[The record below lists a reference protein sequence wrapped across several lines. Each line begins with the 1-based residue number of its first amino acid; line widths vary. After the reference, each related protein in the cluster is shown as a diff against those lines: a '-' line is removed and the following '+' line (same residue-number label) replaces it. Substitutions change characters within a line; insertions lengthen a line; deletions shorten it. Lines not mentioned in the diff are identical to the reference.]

1 MREPILKTKLM
12 RPRISSH
19 AIYRERLVEL
29 LQSNLDKKMII
40 LCADAGYGKT
50 TLLVQLVNRCK
61 IPHVWYQIDRSDRDF
76 ALFMRYLVEG
86 VRRFSPGFGKR
97 TLTIVD
103 RGGEKDVS
111 IEMVMGTFINELIE
125 LRSDRMIF
133 IFDDFYRTG
142 KTSGVISGIEYLL
155 HYLPPNV
162 SIIISTRE
170 TPGLSIGEFYVKNEI
185 LEIDREDLK
194 FDDDEIMRLYQRLSG
209 NKPNREEVEQL
220 KADSEGWITYLQFLI
235 QPSQRR
241 TTISVKGRTSL
252 INRLHTYF
260 YNEIFEPLE
269 SDLKH
274 FLVATSIFEYLS
286 PESCDFILSRNNSH
300 RILHE
305 LKRRHLFIGEYDET
319 QSVYCFHHL
328 FRDFLVDMLRKSD
341 LYQHYHAR
349 AGLFWKKKMIFSEA
363 IPHYLEAK
371 KFEAVSALIK
381 RFGEDYLRTGNIE
394 FMRSCM
400 QQLPKAIIDMSPN
413 LLRIL
418 GRIRVFDC
426 DWGMAE
432 MYFKKAKQLAMQQK
446 NYDDAFQTI
455 HNHYVMKID
464 QGKCAG
470 VIKGLKRVLNSKR
483 LKKSS
488 LRMKFLSSL
497 GAAYSFEGKTEQ
509 AIGVY
514 DETLKLAKRI
524 KDDFY
529 INTVLNNLGVLNLD
543 MGNFEDAQHYFET
556 IKDKLCSNATPL
568 LIPVL
573 GNLGNVLMRKGHLV
587 EAEAFSKEA
596 QKYARL
602 FNDRRK
608 LCANLYNL
616 GIIKLNRGDLK
627 NAKKLLQEAET
638 LSLEIGSKAMLC
650 SIWRGMAELSLYQG
664 DLHEARQYIDKV
676 FQVPLPVLYQ
686 VPFLITKAEIALALK
701 ELGVAQD
708 ALRDALPKAKE
719 LKHQLMKLHILYGRL
734 CLQKNNKTKAKE
746 FISKAFSA
754 AKKYSYDYL
763 LLHEI
768 RFLPEVIRFAE
779 EMRIEPNYYQHLL
792 SQSPYP
798 DIVETII
805 EPKITDHDFVVQL
818 LGNVQIFI
826 NGELYKKPWRAKKFK
841 ELFCF
846 LIAHRAT
853 VMTRDKIT
861 CAFWPDHSITTARQL
876 FHNALNWLRKNFCKD
891 IIVFDAGGYS
901 LSPRYR
907 YWVDIEEVER
917 FIKEGD
923 AYVHKGNITKGLLSY
938 ERVVMFYRGGF
949 MDDFYTG
956 WCQEKREYY
965 NRAYLD
971 VLKKLISNYYHI
983 GYFEKALEFYH
994 VSLGRHICD
1003 EEIVCIAMWCY
1014 AALGDHRALKSCF
1027 SHLENILAKDF
1038 KTTPN
1043 PTTIKLF
1050 NTLIREFKSS

>member
-50 TLLVQLVNRCK
+50 TLLVQLVNSCK

-76 ALFMRYLVEG
+76 AIFMRYLVEG

-103 RGGEKDVS
+103 RCGEKDVS

-125 LRSDRMIF
+125 LRSDRMMF
-133 IFDDFYRTG
+133 IFDDFYRSG

-170 TPGLSIGEFYVKNEI
+170 TPGLALGEFYVKNEI
-185 LEIDREDLK
+185 LEIDHEDLK

-209 NKPNREEVEQL
+209 NKPNRQEVEQL

-235 QPSQRR
+235 QPSPRR
-241 TTISVKGRTSL
+241 TTISVKGKTSL

-274 FLVATSIFEYLS
+274 FLIATSVFEHLS
-286 PESCDFILSRNNSH
+286 PEACDFLLSRNDSH
-300 RILHE
+300 EVLHE
-305 LKRRHLFIGEYDET
+305 LKKRHLFISEYDAA
-319 QSVYCFHHL
+319 QSLYYLHHL
-328 FRDFLVDMLRKSD
+328 FRDFLIDELRKSD
-341 LYQHYHAR
+341 LYKKYHAR
-349 AGLFWKKKMIFSEA
+349 AGLFWKKKKVFSKT
-363 IPHYLEAK
+363 IRHYLEAK
-371 KFEAVSALIK
+371 RFGPTAQLIK
-381 RFGEDYLRTGNIE
+381 KFGEDYLRFGNVE
-394 FMRSCM
+394 FVRHCM
-400 QQLPKAIIDMSPN
+400 EQLPETIINSNPI
-413 LLRIL
+413 LIRIL
-418 GRIRVFDC
+418 GKISVFDC
-426 DWGMAE
+426 DWSQAN
-432 MYFKKAKQLAMQQK
+432 MYFKKSKQLALQQK
-446 NYDDAFQTI
+446 NYDDAFQAM
-455 HNHYVMKID
+455 HSHFVMQLD
-464 QGKCAG
+464 LGKC
-470 VIKGLKRVLNSKR
+470 KGIIRELKNVLRSKKI
-483 LKKSS
+483 KKSS
-488 LRMKFLSSL
+488 LRIQFLSSL
-497 GAAYSFEGKTEQ
+497 GAAYSFEGRTEQ
-509 AIGVY
+509 AILVY
-514 DETLKLAKRI
+514 SETLKLTKRI
-524 KDDFY
+524 KDDLY

-543 MGNFEDAQHYFET
+543 VGNFEEAQHYFET
-556 IKDKLCSNATPL
+556 LRGKLRSKATPL
-568 LIPVL
+568 LMPVL
-573 GNLGNVLMRKGHLV
+573 NNLSNVFMRKGNLV
-587 EAEAFSKEA
+587 EAESFAKEA
-596 QKYARL
+596 QTYARL
-602 FNDRRK
+602 FNDRHR
-608 LCANLYNL
+608 LCANIYNL
-616 GIIKLNRGDLK
+616 GIITLNRGDLN
-627 NAKKLLQEAET
+627 NAKKLLREAEA

-650 SIWRGMAELSLYQG
+650 SVWRGMAELSLHQG
-664 DLHEARQYIDKV
+664 DLHEARKYIDKAL
-676 FQVPLPVLYQ
+676 QVSLPALYK
-686 VPFLITKAEIALALK
+686 VPFLITQAEIALALK
-701 ELGVAQD
+701 ELGIAHD
-708 ALRDALPKAKE
+708 AIRDALPKAKE
-719 LKHQLMKLHILYGRL
+719 LKHQLMKLHILYGQL
-734 CLQKNNKTKAKE
+734 CLQKNDKIKAKL

-763 LLHEI
+763 LLYEI
-768 RFLPEVIRFAE
+768 KFLPEVIRFAE
-779 EMRIEPNYYQHLL
+779 EMRIEPNYYQHIL
-792 SQSPYP
+792 SQYPYP

-805 EPKITDHDFVVQL
+805 EPKITDHDFVVRL

-826 NGELYKKPWRAKKFK
+826 NGELYKKPWRAKRFK

-861 CAFWPDHSITTARQL
+861 CAFWRDHSITTARQL
-876 FHNALNWLRKNFCKD
+876 FHNALNWLRKNLGKD

-938 ERVVMFYRGGF
+938 ERAVMFYRGGF

-965 NRAYLD
+965 DREVLD
-971 VLKKLISNYYHI
+971 VLKKLIFNYYHI
-983 GYFEKALEFYH
+983 GNFEKALEFYH
-994 VSLGRHICD
+994 VSLGRRICD
-1003 EEIVCIAMWCY
+1003 EEIACIAMRCY
-1014 AALGDHRALKSCF
+1014 AVLGDHRALRSCF

-1038 KTTPN
+1038 KTTPH
-1043 PTTIKLF
+1043 PTTIKLLH
-1050 NTLIREFKSS
+1050 TLMNEFKSS